1 MVAVVPAA
9 TQSAGAPPPAV
20 AGRKARTGY
29 LLLFPGIAWLAVFF
43 AVPFITLF
51 MTSLQQPVPG
61 KSGKYAFGLQ
71 FSNYVTS
78 MAEYW
83 PQFVRSFAYAGI
95 ATILALIIAYPLA
108 YFIAFRAGKW
118 RSLMLV
124 LVIAPSFA
132 SFLLR
137 TYAWKTI
144 LADEGVITNW
154 VDSPYDLRRRGL
166 VAAGEITENVVGDEI
181 AHMFDLPNNVTYEVT
196 MLRPVGHMP
205 KQMEGEG

>member
-1 MVAVVPAA
+1 MAPVLPASAPVAPA
-9 TQSAGAPPPAV
+9 SAARRR
-20 AGRKARTGY
+20 GRTAY
-29 LLLFPGIAWLAVFF
+29 VLLLPGMTWLAVFF

-108 YFIAFRAGKW
+108 YFIAFKAGRVKNI
-118 RSLMLV
+118 LLGLV
-124 LVIAPSFA
+124 MVPFFT

-137 TYAWKTI
+137 TIAWQSL
-144 LADEGVITNW
+144 LADHGPAMRAVRFLHLTGPLSSLHI
-154 VDSPYDLRRRGL
+154 
-166 VAAGEITENVVGDEI
+166 I
-181 AHMFDLPNNVTYEVT
+181 
-196 MLRPVGHMP
+196 
-205 KQMEGEG
+205 